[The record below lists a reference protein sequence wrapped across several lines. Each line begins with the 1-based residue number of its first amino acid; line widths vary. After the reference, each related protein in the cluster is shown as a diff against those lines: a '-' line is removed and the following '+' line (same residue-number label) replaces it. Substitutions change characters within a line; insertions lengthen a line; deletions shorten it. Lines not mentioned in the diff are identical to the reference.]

1 MPGLPAVLTHYREHL
16 ASLRMITH
24 AARMDSKPFLESCRR
39 ENERELKTASSVPSR
54 EEIETVKGQIR
65 TENDAREANKR
76 CSPPYLRMYREP
88 KIRRT
93 SYSAG
98 RRITRHL

>member
-1 MPGLPAVLTHYREHL
+1 VAVVTHYRDHL

-24 AARMDSKPFLESCRR
+24 AARMDSQPFLESCRR

-65 TENDAREANKR
+65 AENDARDAKKC
-76 CSPPYLRMYREP
+76 CSSPYLRMYRQP
-88 KIRRT
+88 KVRRT

-98 RRITRHL
+98 RITRPL